1 MTATLIFRHDQKSTQ
16 GLQVPAFALK
26 GLETLAHEG
35 AVFGYDGEPLAML
48 TDVRLNSVA
57 SLFTAQWHSTAQA
70 KTALQFIRER
80 SGKGL
85 AIHVQPIF
93 ADVKQ
98 RNNVAVT
105 AYLLGFSLT
114 NAKEPHKISLQALP
128 AQPAKSRHTH
138 YNKWHF

>member
-80 SGKGL
+80 AAKGL
-85 AIHVQPIF
+85 AVHVQPVL
-93 ADVKQ
+93 ADVQQ
-98 RNNVAVT
+98 RGGIAAS
-105 AYLLGFSLT
+105 AYLFGFRLT
-114 NAKEPHKISLQALP
+114 NAKEPHKISLQSLP
-128 AQPAKSRHTH
+128 AQPAKSRQTH
-138 YNKWHF
+138 YKWHF